1 MFYLCHR
8 YVLTA
13 NPSDTL
19 QMFPHHNHST
29 KGESFVFNVHFK
41 NFFNNAITLI
51 LQRKKTLLLCPQSYC
66 THSYWPYVRAG
77 TQNNLH
83 TGCFHLLTQ
92 VWLQQT
98 GTAATKHQ
106 KTRAFHFE
114 MVNHIPA
121 ASYLTANHTNI
132 NLWLS
137 FNNVNNKAT
146 LSKITKQKMWS
157 WDQTPSTSLPW

>member
-13 NPSDTL
+13 NPSCSPIITTL
-19 QMFPHHNHST
+19 QRVNLLFLMCT
-29 KGESFVFNVHFK
+29 LKI
-41 NFFNNAITLI
+41 FFNNAITLI